1 MIFAMTLALAALSP
15 TPAAPPAAATATM
28 SEGDRWLSEADHALR
43 QGRTEQARLMVGSAV
58 EAGASGMAVDRLLA
72 GIAFAEG
79 KHERALTL
87 ARTIL
92 VQSPD
97 DAAMLEIAGLA
108 ALRDSRNEEAFH
120 LLRRGVM
127 ANEGRWQLLN
137 AFGVAADRMG
147 DHRGAR
153 AAYVRGLALAPD
165 EPRLLNNLGWSLMLD
180 GLWSDALAPLERA
193 AALRSGDPLIQRNL
207 ELARAA
213 NAADLPAR
221 RRGESDTDYAAR
233 LNDAGV
239 IAAAQGEQARAAA
252 AFTRAIETS
261 SQWYGRAARNLD
273 AVRP

>member
-1 MIFAMTLALAALSP
+1 
-15 TPAAPPAAATATM
+15 
-28 SEGDRWLSEADHALR
+28 
-43 QGRTEQARLMVGSAV
+43 MVGSAV
-58 EAGASGMAVDRLLA
+58 EAGASGVPVDRLLA

-87 ARTIL
+87 ARAIL
-92 VQSPD
+92 VEAPD

-108 ALRDSRNEEAFH
+108 ALRDGRDEEAFH

-127 ANEGRWQLLN
+127 ANPNRWQLFN

-153 AAYVRGLALAPD
+153 AAYRQGLMLAPD
-165 EPRLLNNLGWSLMLD
+165 EPKLLNNLGWSLLLD
-180 GLWSDALAPLERA
+180 GSWHAALAPLERA
-193 AALRSGDPLIQRNL
+193 AALRPDDPLIRRNM

-213 NAADLPAR
+213 NAAELPAR
-221 RRGESDTDYAAR
+221 RRGESDADFAAR

-239 IAAAQGEQARAAA
+239 IAAAQGEKARAAA
-252 AFTRAIETS
+252 AFTRAIEAS